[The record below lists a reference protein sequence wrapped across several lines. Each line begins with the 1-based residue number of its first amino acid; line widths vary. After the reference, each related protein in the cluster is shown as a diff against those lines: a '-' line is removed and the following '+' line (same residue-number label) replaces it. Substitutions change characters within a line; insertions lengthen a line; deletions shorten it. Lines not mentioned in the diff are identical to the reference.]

1 MQQRVFPVIDPVAT
15 GRNILRLR
23 KAKGLS
29 VRDIQAWFNFE
40 EPRSVY
46 KWQTGQ
52 TLPSVDNL
60 YALSALFEVPM
71 DSIII
76 GISDQSKINE
86 LQAESCS
93 SSFSA
98 HIIFCIPAASPPGC
112 GIFLPPLDS

>member
-1 MQQRVFPVIDPVAT
+1 MQHCVFPVIDPVAT
-15 GRNILRLR
+15 GRNILTLR

-60 YALSALFEVPM
+60 YALSALFGVPM

-76 GISDQSKINE
+76 GTFDPSKANE
-86 LQAESCS
+86 PQAESCG
-93 SSFSA
+93 SSFCTPDVPSS
-98 HIIFCIPAASPPGC
+98 F
-112 GIFLPPLDS
+112 FL